1 MSSKAFLVL
10 LIILP
15 AIYSLR
21 VQYALN
27 DTVNLSCPVNQRI
40 SVKTVKRCPELTELQ
55 DIDQSTMDS
64 ECKVGYLEVRAISRA
79 IETCHGQKM
88 CKVDVTSDHLVGGYK
103 TLVFDC
109 ECIMYDGAHDRVH

>member
-1 MSSKAFLVL
+1 M
-10 LIILP
+10 
-15 AIYSLR
+15 R

-40 SVKTVKRCPELTELQ
+40 SVKSVKRCPELSEV
-55 DIDQSTMDS
+55 IDQSTIDS
-64 ECKVGYLEVRAISRA
+64 ECKDGYMDVRGIRRA

-88 CKVDVTSDHLVGGYK
+88 CKVNVTSDQLVGGYT